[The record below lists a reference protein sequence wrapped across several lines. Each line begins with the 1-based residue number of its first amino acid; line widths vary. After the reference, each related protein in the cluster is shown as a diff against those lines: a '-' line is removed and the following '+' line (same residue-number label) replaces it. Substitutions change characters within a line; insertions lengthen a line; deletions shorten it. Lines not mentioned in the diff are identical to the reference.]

1 MHLALK
7 LDQACRFNEKHIYFG
22 LLHSQTSTLKY
33 KMCQPQENRNQNQN
47 DERARQ
53 ERVCF
58 KIKYAKKADVIL
70 LEILKNSER
79 SPIEF
84 QDLLVSPVG
93 THRLIIL

>member
-1 MHLALK
+1 
-7 LDQACRFNEKHIYFG
+7 
-22 LLHSQTSTLKY
+22 
-33 KMCQPQENRNQNQN
+33 MCQPQENRNQNQN

-58 KIKYAKKADVIL
+58 YIKYAKKADVNGIL

-79 SPIEF
+79 SPIEY

-93 THRLIIL
+93 TH